1 MLDIQVVGAVDISA
15 RQSKAASIL
24 FSAYNGQSQ
33 GTALADVLFGKQNPQ
48 GHPTF
53 TWYKDD
59 SQLAGKN
66 DYGLAPDQTDGKG
79 QTYQYFTG
87 TPSYPFGYGMSYT
100 SFSYSAAT
108 VDKSGITA
116 DGTVNVSFD
125 VTNTG
130 TLPGAT
136 VAQLYAANSFT
147 VSGVTMPKQRLVG
160 FKNTGVLQPGEKL
173 HVTLPVKASDLSVW
187 NPSTSKQTVF
197 PGAWTLKVAS
207 GSATV
212 QSTATVTV
220 TGTLTPKV
228 TTVTVQPGKLV
239 YHAGETLDLTR
250 KNPWIK
256 DDTDPAKE
264 QRDTSITA
272 DDIVEAVDNDQSFA
286 DLSKTSV
293 TYSSS
298 NPAVAT
304 VNSAGIVTAGA
315 DGVATIK
322 VTVGGVTGS
331 MVMVVKDTLAL
342 RTPQFVTAGQA
353 ATVTTAVTNGTGS
366 ALSNVNV
373 TLPAPSGWTVKATTA
388 TQFTSV
394 APGATATT
402 TWLVT
407 PPSGVAAGTYPLTAT
422 AIHSG
427 GSYTS
432 DATLLVPFA
441 SVKAAY
447 TNVGI
452 TDDADPTPGRYDGG
466 GFSFSEQAL
475 AAEGLAPGSFTHGGL
490 TYQWPDATGAPN
502 AIDTKGQAVLLSGT
516 GGWLGFIG
524 SGTSGP
530 HQGIGTIVY
539 TDGSTQ
545 QYGLGFSD

>member
-1 MLDIQVVGAVDISA
+1 MVLDIQVVGAVDISA

-66 DYGLAPDQTDGKG
+66 DYGLTPDQTDGKG

-207 GSATV
+207 DSATV

-315 DGVATIK
+315 DGVATIG

-331 MVMVVKDTLAL
+331 MVMVV
-342 RTPQFVTAGQA
+342 RTPSPCARR
-353 ATVTTAVTNGTGS
+353 S
-366 ALSNVNV
+366 SSRRSRRR
-373 TLPAPSGWTVKATTA
+373 P
-388 TQFTSV
+388 
-394 APGATATT
+394 
-402 TWLVT
+402 
-407 PPSGVAAGTYPLTAT
+407 
-422 AIHSG
+422 
-427 GSYTS
+427 
-432 DATLLVPFA
+432 
-441 SVKAAY
+441 
-447 TNVGI
+447 
-452 TDDADPTPGRYDGG
+452 
-466 GFSFSEQAL
+466 
-475 AAEGLAPGSFTHGGL
+475 
-490 TYQWPDATGAPN
+490 
-502 AIDTKGQAVLLSGT
+502 
-516 GGWLGFIG
+516 
-524 SGTSGP
+524 
-530 HQGIGTIVY
+530 
-539 TDGSTQ
+539 
-545 QYGLGFSD
+545 